1 MSLASPAP
9 DLDSA
14 HDPYAP
20 LRIANFRWFVISI
33 LTMAMGAQIQGVV
46 VAWQMYDVTG
56 DPLALG
62 LVGLAE
68 AAPFVAFA
76 LYAGHVADVRDRRR
90 VALLSL
96 VLLFVCAGVLAAA
109 SALYFPAGGA
119 HAAGTRG
126 RAGAPGAVIQ
136 VIIYGVIVVCGA
148 ARSFLLPAR
157 NALGADLVPRVLYP
171 SAVAWRAGIWQV
183 AAVAGPALG
192 GVFYAWVGPTRSYAI
207 AAGLMATSLVTVAK
221 IRAPARPPSER
232 SEAPL
237 FESVREGLAFLF
249 TRPIFLG
256 AITLDLF
263 AVLFGGAVAI
273 LPIFADQI
281 LYVGPTGLGALRAA
295 PAIGAVLMSGFI
307 ALRPPG
313 RQIGRTF
320 LRAVVAFGAFM
331 IGFALSRS
339 FVLSLVLLAASGA
352 ADMLSVYFRATLMQV
367 MVPSGMLG
375 RVSAVNQIF
384 IGSSNELG
392 AFESGVAARL
402 LGAVPSVVVGGAI
415 TVIVAFVT
423 NWVFPSLARLDS
435 FGEYAAAADPA
446 AAAAATGAP
455 PITRDPPSAPS

>member
-1 MSLASPAP
+1 
-9 DLDSA
+9 
-14 HDPYAP
+14 
-20 LRIANFRWFVISI
+20 
-33 LTMAMGAQIQGVV
+33 MAMGAQIQGVV
-46 VAWQMYDVTG
+46 VAWQMYDVTH

-68 AAPFVAFA
+68 AAPFVGFA
-76 LYAGHVADVRDRRR
+76 LFAGHVADVRDRRR
-90 VALLSL
+90 VALTAL
-96 VLLFVCAGVLAAA
+96 VLLCACAVALAVAT
-109 SALYFPAGGA
+109 ALFFTPG
-119 HAAGTRG
+119 RG
-126 RAGAPGAVIQ
+126 RPGALIQ
-136 VIIYGVIVVCGA
+136 VVIYAIIVVCGA

-157 NALGADLVPRVLYP
+157 NALGADLVPRPLFP

-183 AAVAGPALG
+183 AAVSGPALG
-192 GVFYAWVGPTRSYAI
+192 GILYAWIGPTRSYVI
-207 AAGLMATSLVTVAK
+207 AATLMAVALVTVAG
-221 IRAPARPPSER
+221 IRAPARPPLTR

-237 FESVREGLAFLF
+237 LASVREGLAFLF
-249 TRPIFLG
+249 KRPIFMG

-273 LPIFADQI
+273 LPIFAAEI
-281 LYVGPTGLGALRAA
+281 LFVGPTGLGALRAA
-295 PAIGAVLMSGFI
+295 PAVGAVLMSGFI

-313 RQIGRTF
+313 RGIGRTF
-320 LRAVVAFGAFM
+320 MRAVVAFGAFM

-339 FVLSLVLLAASGA
+339 FVLSLLLLAASGA
-352 ADMLSVYFRATLMQV
+352 ADMLSIYFRATLMQV

-392 AFESGVAARL
+392 SFESGVAARL
-402 LGAVPSVVVGGAI
+402 LGTVPSVVVGGAI
-415 TVIVAFVT
+415 TVASAFVT

-446 AAAAATGAP
+446 DPADPTAAAAAAAGETGAP

>member
-9 DLDSA
+9 A
-14 HDPYAP
+14 PAPPHDPYAP
-20 LRIANFRWFVISI
+20 LRILNFRWFVISI
-33 LTMAMGAQIQGVV
+33 LTMAMGAQVQGVV
-46 VAWQMYDVTG
+46 VAWQMYDVTR

-68 AAPFVAFA
+68 AAPFIGFA

-90 VALLSL
+90 VALTAL
-96 VLLFVCAGVLAAA
+96 VLLCLCAVGLAVA
-109 SALYFPAGGA
+109 SALLFTPG
-119 HAAGTRG
+119 RG
-126 RAGAPGAVIQ
+126 RPGALIQGVIYA
-136 VIIYGVIVVCGA
+136 IIVVCGA

-157 NALGADLVPRVLYP
+157 NALGADLVPRPLFP

-183 AAVAGPALG
+183 AAVSGPAIG
-192 GVFYAWVGPTRSYAI
+192 GILYAAVGPTRSYAI
-207 AAGLMATSLVTVAK
+207 AAALMAVSFVTVAR
-221 IRAPARPPSER
+221 IRAPARPPSAR
-232 SEAPL
+232 SDAPL
-237 FESVREGLAFLF
+237 IASVRQGLAFLF

-273 LPIFADQI
+273 LPIFAGEI
-281 LYVGPTGLGALRAA
+281 LHVGPRGLGALRAA

-313 RQIGRTF
+313 RRIGRTF
-320 LRAVVAFGAFM
+320 MRAVIAFGVFM

-339 FVLSLVLLAASGA
+339 FVLSIVLLAAAGA

-392 AFESGVAARL
+392 AFESGLTARL
-402 LGAVPSVVVGGAI
+402 MGAVPSVIMGGAI
-415 TVIVAFVT
+415 TIGSALVT

-435 FGEYAAAADPA
+435 FADYAAAPDPSA
-446 AAAAATGAP
+446 E
-455 PITRDPPSAPS
+455 PIKRDPPSAPS

>member
-1 MSLASPAP
+1 MSPASPAAAGNQP
-9 DLDSA
+9 

-20 LRIANFRWFVISI
+20 LRIRNFRWFVASI
-33 LTMAMGAQIQGVV
+33 LTMAMGAQIQGLV
-46 VAWQMYDVTG
+46 VAWQMYEVTR

-68 AAPFVAFA
+68 AAPFIGFA
-76 LYAGHVADVRDRRR
+76 LFAGHVADVRDRRR
-90 VALLSL
+90 VALVSL
-96 VLLFVCAGVLAAA
+96 VLLFLCAGALAVA
-109 SALYFPAGGA
+109 SAVFFAPG
-119 HAAGTRG
+119 RG
-126 RAGAPGAVIQ
+126 RPSALIQ
-136 VIIYGVIVVCGA
+136 SIIYGVIVVCGA

-157 NALGADLVPRVLYP
+157 NALGADLVPRALFP

-207 AAGLMATSLVTVAK
+207 AAALMAASLVTVAR
-221 IRAPARPPSER
+221 IRAPARPPAAR
-232 SEAPL
+232 SELAMVA
-237 FESVREGLAFLF
+237 SVREGLAFLF
-249 TRPIFLG
+249 KRPIFMG

-273 LPIFADQI
+273 LPIFAAEI
-281 LYVGPTGLGALRAA
+281 LFVGPTGLGALRAA
-295 PAIGAVLMSGFI
+295 PAIGAVLMSGLI

-313 RQIGRTF
+313 RQAGRTF

-339 FVLSLVLLAASGA
+339 FVLSLLLLAASGA

-392 AFESGVAARL
+392 SFESGVAARL
-402 LGAVPSVVVGGAI
+402 LGTVPSVVVGGAI
-415 TVIVAFVT
+415 TVASAFVT
-423 NWVFPSLARLDS
+423 NWVFPSLARLENFAD
-435 FGEYAAAADPA
+435 YAAAAEPVVADADAADPA
-446 AAAAATGAP
+446 GADP
-455 PITRDPPSAPS
+455 VTRDPPSARS

>member
-1 MSLASPAP
+1 MSLASPAAP
-9 DLDSA
+9 

-20 LRIANFRWFVISI
+20 LRIRNFRWFVAGV
-33 LTMAMGAQIQGVV
+33 LTMAMGAQVQGVV
-46 VAWQMYDVTG
+46 VAWQMYDVTR

-68 AAPFVAFA
+68 FAPFFLCAFF
-76 LYAGHVADVRDRRR
+76 AGHVADVRDRRR
-90 VALLSL
+90 VALAAL
-96 VLLFVCAGVLAAA
+96 VLLFLCAVGLAAA
-109 SALYFPAGGA
+109 SAVYFAPG
-119 HAAGTRG
+119 RG
-126 RAGAPGAVIQ
+126 RPGAALQMV
-136 VIIYGVIVVCGA
+136 IYGIIVVCGA

-157 NALGADLVPRVLYP
+157 SALGADLVPRALFP
-171 SAVAWRAGIWQV
+171 SAVAWRTGVWQV

-192 GVFYAWVGPTRSYAI
+192 GVFYAWVGPTRSYVI
-207 AAGLMATSLVTVAK
+207 AAALMATSLVTVAV
-221 IRAPARPPSER
+221 IRAPARPPSGR
-232 SEAPL
+232 SEAA
-237 FESVREGLAFLF
+237 FVASVLEGFAFLF
-249 TRPIFLG
+249 KRPIFMG

-263 AVLFGGAVAI
+263 AVLFGGATAL
-273 LPIFADQI
+273 LPIFASDI
-281 LYVGPTGLGALRAA
+281 LQVGPAGLGALRAA

-320 LRAVVAFGAFM
+320 LRAVVAFGAFT

-402 LGAVPSVVVGGAI
+402 LGTVPSVVVGGAI
-415 TVIVAFVT
+415 TVVVAFVT

-435 FGEYAAAADPA
+435 FADYAAAGEPA
-446 AAAAATGAP
+446 AVAASAGDAIAP
-455 PITRDPPSAPS
+455 GDPVRRDPPSAPS

>member
-1 MSLASPAP
+1 MSLASPAEGP
-9 DLDSA
+9 DTP

-20 LRIANFRWFVISI
+20 LRIRNFRWFVASI
-33 LTMAMGAQIQGVV
+33 LTMAMGAQVQGVV
-46 VAWQMYDVTG
+46 VAWQMYEVTR

-68 AAPFVAFA
+68 AAPFIGFA
-76 LYAGHVADVRDRRR
+76 LPAGHVADVRDRRR
-90 VALLSL
+90 VALAAL
-96 VLLFVCAGVLAAA
+96 VLLFLCAAGLAVA
-109 SALYFPAGGA
+109 SALFFSSDPAPG
-119 HAAGTRG
+119 RG
-126 RAGAPGAVIQ
+126 RPGALIQ
-136 VIIYGVIVVCGA
+136 VVIYAIIVVCGA

-157 NALGADLVPRVLYP
+157 NALGADLVPRALFP
-171 SAVAWRAGIWQV
+171 SAVAWRAGTWQV

-192 GVFYAWVGPTRSYAI
+192 GIFYAWVGPTRSYVI
-207 AAGLMATSLVTVAK
+207 AAALMAASLVTVAR
-221 IRAPARPPSER
+221 IRAPARSPAAR
-232 SEAPL
+232 SEAAL
-237 FESVREGLAFLF
+237 VASVREGLRFLW
-249 TRPIFLG
+249 TRPIFVG

-273 LPIFADQI
+273 LPIFAGEI
-281 LYVGPTGLGALRAA
+281 LHVGPTGLGALRAA

-313 RQIGRTF
+313 RRIGRTF
-320 LRAVVAFGAFM
+320 LRAVIAFGVFI

-339 FVLSLVLLAASGA
+339 FVVSLVLLAASGA

-402 LGAVPSVVVGGAI
+402 LGTVPSVVVGGAI
-415 TVIVAFVT
+415 TVTVAVVT
-423 NWVFPSLARLDS
+423 NWVFPSLAKLDS
-435 FGEYAAAADPA
+435 FADYAAAAEP
-446 AAAAATGAP
+446 GAS

>member
-1 MSLASPAP
+1 MSPASPAEGRP
-9 DLDSA
+9 QPEPPP

-20 LRIANFRWFVISI
+20 LRIRNFRWFVASI

-46 VAWQMYDVTG
+46 VAWQMYDVTR

-68 AAPFVAFA
+68 AAPFVGFA
-76 LYAGHVADVRDRRR
+76 LFAGHVADVRDRRR
-90 VALLSL
+90 VALAALA
-96 VLLFVCAGVLAAA
+96 LLFVCAVALAVA
-109 SALYFPAGGA
+109 SSLFFTPG
-119 HAAGTRG
+119 RG
-126 RAGAPGAVIQ
+126 RPGALIQ
-136 VIIYGVIVVCGA
+136 VIIYGIIVVCGA

-157 NALGADLVPRVLYP
+157 NALGADLVPRPLFP

-183 AAVAGPALG
+183 AAVTGPALG
-192 GVFYAWVGPTRSYAI
+192 GVFYAWLGPTRSYAI
-207 AAGLMATSLVTVAK
+207 ASALMAAAFATVLG
-221 IRAPARPPSER
+221 IRGPARPPVAR
-232 SEAPL
+232 TEAL
-237 FESVREGLAFLF
+237 VASVREGLAFLF
-249 TRPIFLG
+249 KRPIFMG

-273 LPIFADQI
+273 LPIFAAEI
-281 LYVGPTGLGALRAA
+281 LFVGPTGLGALRAA
-295 PAIGAVLMSGFI
+295 PAVGAVLMSGWI

-313 RQIGRTF
+313 RGIGRTF
-320 LRAVVAFGAFM
+320 LRSVVAFGAFM

-402 LGAVPSVVVGGAI
+402 LGTVPSVVVGGAI
-415 TVIVAFVT
+415 TVASAVVT
-423 NWVFPSLARLDS
+423 NWVFPPLAQLDS
-435 FGEYAAAADPA
+435 FADYASSDS
-446 AAAAATGAP
+446 G
-455 PITRDPPSAPS
+455 ITPDPPSALS